1 MEDPPS
7 SSRLPGAQAAT
18 MPRVRIPTCLAE
30 PAGRKDERAFA
41 SWVATLPAI
50 VPDLVERWG
59 LTVGDP
65 YEPGGYCS
73 WVAPAR
79 DAAGRELVLKV
90 GWRHP
95 EAEHEAD
102 GLRVWDGDGAARL
115 HAAHNLDHPSALLL
129 ERCTPGMPLSS
140 AVPPAEA
147 DVVVAS
153 LLRRLWRPPQAGHP
167 FRPLHHMCDMWA
179 AEFEAGPPARI
190 DPGLAG
196 AGISLLRSL
205 PRDSTEQVLLC
216 TDLHA
221 ENVLAAQREPWL
233 AIDPKPYV
241 GDPCYDP
248 TQHMFNDN
256 DRLQA
261 DPRRF
266 ADRMAGLLDV
276 DAERVRLWLFARCVH
291 ESPRRPLLGDVAGR
305 LAP

>member
-1 MEDPPS
+1 M
-7 SSRLPGAQAAT
+7 
-18 MPRVRIPTCLAE
+18 RIPTCLAL

-50 VPDLVERWG
+50 LPDLVERWG
-59 LTVGDP
+59 LTVDDP

-79 DAAGRELVLKV
+79 DAEGRELVLKV

-115 HAAHNLDHPSALLL
+115 HAAHNFDHANALLL
-129 ERCTPGMPLSS
+129 ERCAPGTPLSS
-140 AVPPAEA
+140 AVPPSEA
-147 DVVVAS
+147 DVVVAG
-153 LLRRLWRPPQAGHP
+153 LLRRLWRPAQAGHP
-167 FRPLHHMCDMWA
+167 FRPLHQMCDMWA

-190 DPGLAG
+190 DPGLAR

-205 PRDSTEQVLLC
+205 PRDSTEQ
-216 TDLHA
+216 
-221 ENVLAAQREPWL
+221 VLAAQREPWL

-248 TQHMFNDN
+248 TQHMFNHDG
-256 DRLQA
+256 RLQS

-276 DAERVRLWLFARCVH
+276 VSGCHCHDEAGHSRVVDPP
-291 ESPRRPLLGDVAGR
+291 SQPS
-305 LAP
+305 APEQ